1 MVRKGWGGQQLVR
14 GRGQGTFSKKLNL
27 RYGGPLPPPP
37 QSKIS
42 ILPVLISKFTLLF
55 KVT

>member
-1 MVRKGWGGQQLVR
+1 MVRKGWGGQPMVR
-14 GRGQGTFSKKLNL
+14 GRGQETFSKKLNL
-27 RYGGPLPPPP
+27 RYGGPPPP

-42 ILPVLISKFTLLF
+42 ILPVLICRFTLLF

>member
-14 GRGQGTFSKKLNL
+14 GRGQETFSKKLNL
-27 RYGGPLPPPP
+27 RYGGPPPLPPK
-37 QSKIS
+37 QIS
-42 ILPVLISKFTLLF
+42 VLPVLISKFTLLF

>member
-14 GRGQGTFSKKLNL
+14 GRGQETFGKKLNL
-27 RYGGPLPPPP
+27 RYSGPPP

-42 ILPVLISKFTLLF
+42 ILPVLISKFTLLS

>member
-14 GRGQGTFSKKLNL
+14 GRGQETFSKKLNL
-27 RYGGPLPPPP
+27 RYGGPPPPPP

>member
-14 GRGQGTFSKKLNL
+14 GRGQETFGKKLNL
-27 RYGGPLPPPP
+27 RYSGPPPP

>member
-14 GRGQGTFSKKLNL
+14 GRQETFGKKLNL
-27 RYGGPLPPPP
+27 RYSGPPPP
-37 QSKIS
+37 QRKIS

>member
-14 GRGQGTFSKKLNL
+14 GRGQETFGKKLNL
-27 RYGGPLPPPP
+27 RYSGGPPPP

>member
-14 GRGQGTFSKKLNL
+14 GRGQETFSKKLNL
-27 RYGGPLPPPP
+27 RYGGPPP
-37 QSKIS
+37 SKIS